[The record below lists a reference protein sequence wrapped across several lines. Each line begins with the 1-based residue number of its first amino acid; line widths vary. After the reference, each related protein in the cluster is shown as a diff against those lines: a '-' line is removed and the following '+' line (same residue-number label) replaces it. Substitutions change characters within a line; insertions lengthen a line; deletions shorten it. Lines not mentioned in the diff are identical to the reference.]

1 LPAELDLKPSAALTK
16 DQGDALALAA
26 KTLPDG
32 WTVVA
37 EADPSGDQITVRVVG
52 RSFSTMARF
61 AARTHPDQF
70 AAFLERVRRG
80 HG

>member
-1 LPAELDLKPSAALTK
+1 LPADLDIKPNAALNK
-16 DQGDALALAA
+16 DQGEALTIAA
-26 KTLPDG
+26 QTLPDG

-37 EADPSGDQITVRVVG
+37 EADPTGDQITVRVVG
-52 RSFSTMARF
+52 SSFSTMARF
-61 AARTHPDQF
+61 AARTHPNQF